1 MPKIGTLKII
11 TVVIIRIEVLFL
23 RAVMFLK
30 VENRM
35 TKSVDPDQTVPSGA
49 V

>member
-11 TVVIIRIEVLFL
+11 TVIILRIEVLFL
-23 RAVMFLK
+23 RAVMLLK

-35 TKSVDPDQTVPSGA
+35 ANIVDPDQTASSGA